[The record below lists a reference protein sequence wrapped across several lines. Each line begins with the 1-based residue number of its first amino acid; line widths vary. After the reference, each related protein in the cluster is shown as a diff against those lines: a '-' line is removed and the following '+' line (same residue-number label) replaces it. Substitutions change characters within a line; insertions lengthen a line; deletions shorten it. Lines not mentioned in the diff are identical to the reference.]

1 MGACND
7 LIYLT
12 ARPYADGD
20 LTFDLPV
27 NDAELTGVSYMPSYE
42 GRNGVVK
49 FDGAGKMNGGD
60 GLLHS
65 PDGAYKKFTFG
76 TYLYITEWV
85 NGAYLFNKVNNNS
98 TIISFQLGAT
108 EGNLRFTIG
117 NSTRTVVNDNL
128 KPGAWHYVAITYS
141 GGKAKLYVDTNNTP
155 TEFTGSLP
163 AEIPNTRAD
172 FFLGEKFKGYLDET
186 FVSSLEVGTLG
197 RNPISFDTNIWN
209 NTKTLAYWKYD
220 DSAQLG
226 KDSHTWAIRLEQIR
240 AALNGQ
246 VGDRKLR
253 LGIAGGEW
261 LKMVGNETARTNFAN
276 NVKNVLDKYNMDG
289 VDLDFE
295 WAYYAS
301 DLTNYSKAIVKLRNV
316 LGKNVFFTVSL
327 HPVSYKITPEAIAA
341 VDFISFQ
348 CYGPQAALFSFER
361 FKSDGQ
367 TAVKYGIPQNKL
379 VMGVPFY
386 GTTGTA
392 GEQVAYYD
400 LINKGNLTNT
410 SVDEWM
416 YNGKNYTLNSQTT
429 IRQKTQYVCEN
440 GFGGIMSW
448 DLATDVDVTDDK
460 SLLKVVKE
468 EFDYYANPA
477 VE

>member
-1 MGACND
+1 MEER
-7 LIYLT
+7 L
-12 ARPYADGD
+12 
-20 LTFDLPV
+20 
-27 NDAELTGVSYMPSYE
+27 
-42 GRNGVVK
+42 
-49 FDGAGKMNGGD
+49 
-60 GLLHS
+60 
-65 PDGAYKKFTFG
+65 
-76 TYLYITEWV
+76 
-85 NGAYLFNKVNNNS
+85 
-98 TIISFQLGAT
+98 
-108 EGNLRFTIG
+108 
-117 NSTRTVVNDNL
+117 
-128 KPGAWHYVAITYS
+128 
-141 GGKAKLYVDTNNTP
+141 TNNIP

-172 FFLGEKFKGYLDET
+172 FFLGEKLKGYLDET

-197 RNPISFDTNIWN
+197 RNPISFDTDIWN

-226 KDSHTWAIRLEQIR
+226 KDSHTWVIRLEQIR
-240 AALNGQ
+240 ATLNGQ

-261 LKMVGNETARTNFAN
+261 LKMVSNETARTNFAN

-295 WAYYAS
+295 WAYS
-301 DLTNYSKAIVKLRNV
+301 PSELTNYSKAIVKLRGV

-327 HPVSYKITPEAIAA
+327 HPVSYKITSEAIAA

-348 CYGPQAALFSFER
+348 CYGPQAALFSFAR

-367 TAVKYGIPQNKL
+367 TAVEYGIPQNKL

-392 GEQVAYYD
+392 GEQVAYCD

-416 YNGKNYTLNSQTT
+416 YNGKNYTFNSQNT

-448 DLATDVDVTDDK
+448 DLATDVDVTNDK

>member
-1 MGACND
+1 M
-7 LIYLT
+7 
-12 ARPYADGD
+12 
-20 LTFDLPV
+20 
-27 NDAELTGVSYMPSYE
+27 
-42 GRNGVVK
+42 
-49 FDGAGKMNGGD
+49 
-60 GLLHS
+60 
-65 PDGAYKKFTFG
+65 
-76 TYLYITEWV
+76 
-85 NGAYLFNKVNNNS
+85 
-98 TIISFQLGAT
+98 
-108 EGNLRFTIG
+108 
-117 NSTRTVVNDNL
+117 
-128 KPGAWHYVAITYS
+128 
-141 GGKAKLYVDTNNTP
+141 
-155 TEFTGSLP
+155 
-163 AEIPNTRAD
+163 
-172 FFLGEKFKGYLDET
+172 DET

-197 RNPISFDTNIWN
+197 RNPISFDTDIWN

-226 KDSHTWAIRLEQIR
+226 KDSHTWVIRLEQIR
-240 AALNGQ
+240 ATLNGQ

-261 LKMVGNETARTNFAN
+261 LKMVSNETARTNFAN

-295 WAYYAS
+295 WAYS
-301 DLTNYSKAIVKLRNV
+301 PSELTNYSKAIVKLRGV

-327 HPVSYKITPEAIAA
+327 HPVSYKITSEAIAA

-367 TAVKYGIPQNKL
+367 TAVEYGIPQNKL

-392 GEQVAYYD
+392 GEQVAYCD

-416 YNGKNYTLNSQTT
+416 YNGKNYTFNSQNT

-448 DLATDVDVTDDK
+448 DLATDVDVTNDK

>member
-1 MGACND
+1 
-7 LIYLT
+7 
-12 ARPYADGD
+12 
-20 LTFDLPV
+20 
-27 NDAELTGVSYMPSYE
+27 
-42 GRNGVVK
+42 
-49 FDGAGKMNGGD
+49 
-60 GLLHS
+60 
-65 PDGAYKKFTFG
+65 
-76 TYLYITEWV
+76 
-85 NGAYLFNKVNNNS
+85 
-98 TIISFQLGAT
+98 
-108 EGNLRFTIG
+108 
-117 NSTRTVVNDNL
+117 
-128 KPGAWHYVAITYS
+128 
-141 GGKAKLYVDTNNTP
+141 
-155 TEFTGSLP
+155 
-163 AEIPNTRAD
+163 
-172 FFLGEKFKGYLDET
+172 
-186 FVSSLEVGTLG
+186 
-197 RNPISFDTNIWN
+197 
-209 NTKTLAYWKYD
+209 
-220 DSAQLG
+220 
-226 KDSHTWAIRLEQIR
+226 
-240 AALNGQ
+240 
-246 VGDRKLR
+246 
-253 LGIAGGEW
+253 
-261 LKMVGNETARTNFAN
+261 MVGNETARTNFAN

-367 TAVKYGIPQNKL
+367 TAVEYGIPQNKL